1 MCIRDSAHA
10 VLTPELRMGCTCS
23 EVNSH
28 PDNDLIDCGVARS
41 EEEEAAL
48 LARVRELFDPCW
60 KEVYNHIDQDK
71 DGFLTL
77 DEITNAM
84 AVRDLRPKEEIMKDA
99 EMCMKEYDIN
109 CDKKISRKEWGKVE
123 EHFFLEVWDWVRD
136 INDDE
141 VITREL
147 GRYVMKVKQ
156 SFGMQ
161 AEDC

>member
-1 MCIRDSAHA
+1 MLGFFFFFQAEDGIRDAQESRG
-10 VLTPELRMGCTCS
+10 LG
-23 EVNSH
+23 
-28 PDNDLIDCGVARS
+28 D
-41 EEEEAAL
+41 
-48 LARVRELFDPCW
+48 
-60 KEVYNHIDQDK
+60 VYKRQ
-71 DGFLTL
+71 
-77 DEITNAM
+77 
-84 AVRDLRPKEEIMKDA
+84 IMKDA